1 MHFVFRSDASKDIG
15 AGHVMRCIALA
26 QELKRRGH
34 NITFVGNICDL
45 DWLMVEFK
53 KTGFNSYI
61 RFDAAYNA
69 KKDRDIL
76 IVDSYNIPTSNS
88 FIQPKKWKFIVA
100 IADEF
105 TPNYICN
112 LRIYQNISM
121 NFVPSKKISTLFGPD
136 YVLIRNSLKKSI
148 LKDTKEPSI
157 LVAGGGSDTLGFCS
171 EMGKTLDKLNLPFS
185 VVFFSNNIVK
195 SNYNKKFTTLPIGL
209 ELESISSKSDLAFI
223 TASSMSLEFIAKEI
237 PIGIACSVNN
247 QLQYYNELKNS
258 SLAVQIGIYNPKVGW
273 KLNEHLIA
281 ELIES
286 QCLRRNLRNVM
297 SGLIDLKGPQRIAN
311 ELERLLNHG

>member
-1 MHFVFRSDASKDIG
+1 
-15 AGHVMRCIALA
+15 
-26 QELKRRGH
+26 
-34 NITFVGNICDL
+34 
-45 DWLMVEFK
+45 
-53 KTGFNSYI
+53 
-61 RFDAAYNA
+61 
-69 KKDRDIL
+69 
-76 IVDSYNIPTSNS
+76 
-88 FIQPKKWKFIVA
+88 
-100 IADEF
+100 
-105 TPNYICN
+105 
-112 LRIYQNISM
+112 M

-195 SNYNKKFTTLPIGL
+195 SNYNKKFTTHPIGL